1 MPSRFLPVALLAASA
16 ALCLTG
22 PAAAQL
28 SQGKN
33 MPAQGDP
40 SMKGQPQAPQKFP
53 IDLQWT
59 LVSIS
64 GKPVSGERPTIQI
77 DTQFRA
83 RGFGG
88 CNTFSATAIPQ
99 PGQRFAVGPIAQTKK
114 ACPGGG
120 TEAERAFLLAF
131 RTAVFWGLKDG
142 YLLFAG
148 PGGELKFERGL

>member
-1 MPSRFLPVALLAASA
+1 MLFRLLPVALVAACIA
-16 ALCLTG
+16 G

-28 SQGKN
+28 PPGKN
-33 MPAQGDP
+33 RPADVDP
-40 SMKGQPQAPQKFP
+40 SIKQAPQAPQKFP

-59 LVSIS
+59 LVSLT
-64 GKPVSGERPTIQI
+64 GKQIPAERPSVQI
-77 DTQFRA
+77 DSQFRA

-114 ACPGGG
+114 ACAPGVN
-120 TEAERAFLLAF
+120 EFERAFLIAF

-142 YLLFAG
+142 YLVFAG